1 MVDDVLGR
9 RLMLCDKT
17 YRLRF
22 SDGVDGQFMVLALAS
37 RSVRDQIEIAT
48 AGASS
53 SMQNISQQTI
63 RSLVVPDLP
72 YERQVKIMRGVRER
86 QEAID
91 RAIVRLEDLTTRL
104 AEYRDALI
112 TEAVTGQ
119 LDVTEVSDTQMEERL
134 YAVTEGTATGTS
146 ARAAR

>member
-1 MVDDVLGR
+1 
-9 RLMLCDKT
+9 
-17 YRLRF
+17 
-22 SDGVDGQFMVLALAS
+22 
-37 RSVRDQIEIAT
+37 
-48 AGASS
+48 
-53 SMQNISQQTI
+53 
-63 RSLVVPDLP
+63 
-72 YERQVKIMRGVRER
+72 MRGVRER